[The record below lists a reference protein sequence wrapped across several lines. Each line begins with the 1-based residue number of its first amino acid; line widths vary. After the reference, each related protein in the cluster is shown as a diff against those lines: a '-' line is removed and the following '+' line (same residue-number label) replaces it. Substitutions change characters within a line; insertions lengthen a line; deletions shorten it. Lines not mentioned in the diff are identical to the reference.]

1 MDKVNLLI
9 VDDKP
14 ENIVALEALLQRSD
28 INLVTTTSPNEA
40 LKICW
45 EQDIPIALVDVQMP
59 EMDGFE
65 LVEILKSNP
74 RTREILVIF
83 VTAIS
88 TESKYAVR
96 GLAAGAVDYLYKPL
110 EPTITT
116 AKVDS
121 FIQIVRTQRE
131 IKRKNAELESYQT
144 ELIKA
149 KEAAEQAKQVKE
161 RFLANMSHELRTP
174 INGILG
180 ISHLLQNT
188 NLDDEQRKCVDLL
201 KVSSEALLGVIND
214 VLDISKIEAGKLK
227 IVETEINLTN
237 LAKSVGDLMKF
248 RSDEK
253 GIKLNVNFVGALPKL
268 VMADGLRINQ
278 ILMNLL
284 SNGIKFTDKGAVDLT
299 LKVHSKEEKRIQVEF
314 AVTDSGIG
322 ISQERIDKIFESFEQ
337 ASDDTSHKYGGTGLG
352 LSIVKQLVYLM
363 GGTLNVTSTEGV
375 GSTFAFTN
383 WYEIVDAQANE
394 ATPKLGVNE
403 LTKFENVSVLVAEDN
418 TINQFMI
425 RKVLNNWGL
434 QVEIVENGEL
444 AIEAVKNNHFD
455 IILMDTH
462 MPVLGGFEAT
472 RRIRT
477 ELPEEISTIP
487 IISLSAA
494 VLEEEKQLA
503 YDSGVNAIVT
513 KPFDLTVLHQTI
525 EALVNKHKVAKAS
538 EI

>member
-45 EQDIPIALVDVQMP
+45 DQDIPIALVDVQMP

-65 LVEILKSNP
+65 LVEILKANP

-96 GLAAGAVDYLYKPL
+96 GLTAGAVDYLYKPL

-131 IKRKNAELESYQT
+131 IKRKNAELESYQV

-149 KEAAEQAKQVKE
+149 KEAAEQAKHVKE

-180 ISHLLQNT
+180 ISHLLQISD
-188 NLDDEQRKCVDLL
+188 LDDEQRKCVDLL

-214 VLDISKIEAGKLK
+214 VLDISKIEAGKFK
-227 IVETEINLTN
+227 IVEAETN
-237 LAKSVGDLMKF
+237 ISQLAKSVSDLMKF

-253 GIKLNVNFVGALPKL
+253 GIELKVNFVGSIPKMI
-268 VMADGLRINQ
+268 MADGLRLNQ

-299 LKVHSKEEKRIQVEF
+299 VKVHDTDEKRIQIEF

-337 ASDDTSHKYGGTGLG
+337 AADDTSHKYGGTGLG
-352 LSIVKQLVYLM
+352 LSIVKKLVELM
-363 GGTLNVTSTEGV
+363 GGTLNVTSTEG
-375 GSTFAFTN
+375 
-383 WYEIVDAQANE
+383 
-394 ATPKLGVNE
+394 
-403 LTKFENVSVLVAEDN
+403 
-418 TINQFMI
+418 
-425 RKVLNNWGL
+425 
-434 QVEIVENGEL
+434 
-444 AIEAVKNNHFD
+444 
-455 IILMDTH
+455 
-462 MPVLGGFEAT
+462 
-472 RRIRT
+472 
-477 ELPEEISTIP
+477 
-487 IISLSAA
+487 
-494 VLEEEKQLA
+494 
-503 YDSGVNAIVT
+503 
-513 KPFDLTVLHQTI
+513 
-525 EALVNKHKVAKAS
+525 
-538 EI
+538 

>member
-96 GLAAGAVDYLYKPL
+96 GLTAGAVDYLYKPL

-131 IKRKNAELESYQT
+131 IKRKNAELESYQA

-188 NLDDEQRKCVDLL
+188 TLDEEQRKCVDLL

-214 VLDISKIEAGKLK
+214 VLDISKIEAGKFK
-227 IVETEINLTN
+227 IVESETN
-237 LAKSVGDLMKF
+237 ISHLAKSVSDLMKF

-253 GIKLNVNFVGALPKL
+253 GIKLNVNFVGNVPKL
-268 VMADGLRINQ
+268 IMADGLRLNQ

-284 SNGIKFTDKGAVDLT
+284 SNGIKFTDKGSVDLT
-299 LKVHSKEEKRIQVEF
+299 VKVHATEEKRIQIEF

-352 LSIVKQLVYLM
+352 LSIVKKLVELM

-383 WYEIVDAQANE
+383 WYEVIDSNVEDKA
-394 ATPKLGVNE
+394 PKVGVNE

-425 RKVLNNWGL
+425 KKVLANWGL
-434 QVEIVENGEL
+434 TVAIVENGLL
-444 AIEAVKNNHFD
+444 AFEAVRDNHFD

-462 MPVLGGFEAT
+462 MPVMGGFEAT
-472 RRIRT
+472 RKIRT
-477 ELPEEISTIP
+477 ELPDDIRNIP

-513 KPFDLTVLHQTI
+513 KPFDLSVLHQNI
-525 EALVNKHKVAKAS
+525 ETLVNKQRVNS
-538 EI
+538 

>member
-1 MDKVNLLI
+1 MEKINLLI

-28 INLVTTTSPNEA
+28 INLVTTTSPNAA
-40 LKICW
+40 LKMCW
-45 EQDIPIALVDVQMP
+45 DQDIPIALVDVQMP

-121 FIQIVRTQRE
+121 FIQLVRNQRE
-131 IKRKNAELESYQT
+131 IKRKNAELESYQA

-149 KEAAEQAKQVKE
+149 KELAEQAKQVKE

-188 NLDDEQRKCVDLL
+188 HLDDEQRKCVDLL

-214 VLDISKIEAGKLK
+214 VLDISKIEAGKFK
-227 IVETEINLTN
+227 IVRAETNVSN
-237 LAKSVGDLMKF
+237 LAKSVADLMKF
-248 RSDEK
+248 RADEK
-253 GIKLNVNFVGALPKL
+253 GIGLTVNFVGAVPKMI
-268 VMADGLRINQ
+268 MADALRLNQ

-284 SNGIKFTDKGAVDLT
+284 SNGIKFTDEGSVDLSV
-299 LKVHSKEEKRIQVEF
+299 KVLNTENGRVQLEF

-337 ASDDTSHKYGGTGLG
+337 ATDDTSHKYGGTGLG
-352 LSIVKQLVYLM
+352 LSIVKKLVELKGGQLH
-363 GGTLNVTSTEGV
+363 VTSTEGK
-375 GSTFAFTN
+375 GSTFAVVN
-383 WYEIVDAQANE
+383 WFEVVGNQTEDTA
-394 ATPKLGVNE
+394 PKPGVNE

-425 RKVLNNWGL
+425 RKVLANWGL
-434 QVEIVENGEL
+434 SVDIVENGEKAL
-444 AIEAVKNNHFD
+444 NILKEKAFD

-462 MPVLGGFEAT
+462 MPVMGGFEAT

-477 ELPEEISTIP
+477 DMPEGVKDIP

-503 YDSGVNAIVT
+503 YDAGVNAIVT
-513 KPFDLTVLHQTI
+513 KPFDLTVLHHNI
-525 EALVNKHKVAKAS
+525 EILVKKDR
-538 EI
+538 

>member
-1 MDKVNLLI
+1 MEKINLLI

-28 INLVTTTSPNEA
+28 INLVTTTSPNAA
-40 LKICW
+40 LKMCW
-45 EQDIPIALVDVQMP
+45 DQDIPIALVDVQMP

-121 FIQIVRTQRE
+121 FIQLVRNQRE
-131 IKRKNAELESYQT
+131 IKRKNAELESYQA

-149 KEAAEQAKQVKE
+149 KELAEQAKQVKE

-188 NLDDEQRKCVDLL
+188 QLDDEQRKCVDLL

-214 VLDISKIEAGKLK
+214 VLDISKIEAGKFK
-227 IVETEINLTN
+227 IVRAETNVSN
-237 LAKSVGDLMKF
+237 LAKSVVDLMKF
-248 RSDEK
+248 RADEK
-253 GIKLNVNFVGALPKL
+253 GIGLTVNFVGAVPKMI
-268 VMADGLRINQ
+268 MADALRLNQ

-284 SNGIKFTDKGAVDLT
+284 SNGIKFTDEGSVDLSV
-299 LKVHSKEEKRIQVEF
+299 KVLNTEERRVQLEF

-337 ASDDTSHKYGGTGLG
+337 ATDDTSHKYGGTGLG
-352 LSIVKQLVYLM
+352 LSIVKRLVELKGGQLHVA
-363 GGTLNVTSTEGV
+363 STEGK
-375 GSTFAFTN
+375 GSTFSVVN
-383 WYEIVDAQANE
+383 WYDVIGNQTEETA
-394 ATPKLGVNE
+394 PKPGVNE
-403 LTKFENVSVLVAEDN
+403 LAKFDNVSVLVAEDN

-425 RKVLNNWGL
+425 RKVLANWGL
-434 QVEIVENGEL
+434 TVDIVENGEKAL
-444 AIEAVKNNHFD
+444 NILKEKPFD

-462 MPVLGGFEAT
+462 MPVMGGFEAT
-472 RRIRT
+472 RRIRMDM
-477 ELPEEISTIP
+477 PEDVKNIP

-503 YDSGVNAIVT
+503 YDAGVNAIVT
-513 KPFDLTVLHQTI
+513 KPFDLTVLHHNI
-525 EALVNKHKVAKAS
+525 EILVKKDK
-538 EI
+538 

>member
-28 INLVTTTSPNEA
+28 INLLSTTSPNEA
-40 LKICW
+40 LKMCW
-45 EQDIPIALVDVQMP
+45 DQDIPIALIDVQMP

-88 TESKYAVR
+88 TEVKYAVK
-96 GLAAGAVDYLYKPL
+96 GLASGAVDYLYKPL

-121 FIQIVRTQRE
+121 FIQIVRNQRD
-131 IKRKNAELESYQT
+131 IKRKNAELESYQA

-149 KEAAEQAKQVKE
+149 KEFAEQAKQVKE

-188 NLDDEQRKCVDLL
+188 PLDDEQKKCVELL

-214 VLDISKIEAGKLK
+214 VLDISKIEAGKFK
-227 IVETEINLTN
+227 IVRAETNLAN
-237 LAKSVGDLMKF
+237 LAKSVVDLMKF
-248 RSDEK
+248 RADEK
-253 GIKLNVNFVGALPKL
+253 GIGLSVSFSGSVPKMIIADALRL
-268 VMADGLRINQ
+268 NQ

-284 SNGIKFTDKGAVDLT
+284 SNGIKFTDCGSVDLGV
-299 LKVHSKEEKRIQVEF
+299 KVLNSEEGRVQLEF
-314 AVTDSGIG
+314 AITDSGIG
-322 ISQERIDKIFESFEQ
+322 ISKERIDKIFESFEQ
-337 ASDDTSHKYGGTGLG
+337 ADDDTSHKYGGTGLG
-352 LSIVKQLVYLM
+352 LSIVKRLVELK
-363 GGTLNVTSTEGV
+363 GGILNVYSTEGK
-375 GSTFAFTN
+375 GSTFSFVN
-383 WYEIVDAQANE
+383 WYQVAENQTEETA
-394 ATPKLGVNE
+394 PRPGVNE
-403 LTKFENVSVLVAEDN
+403 LSRFEDVSVLVAEDN

-425 RKVLNNWGL
+425 RKVLTNWGL
-434 QVEIVENGEL
+434 DVDIVENGQK
-444 AIEAVKNNHFD
+444 AIDILMEKHFD

-462 MPVLGGFEAT
+462 MPVMGGFEAT
-472 RRIRT
+472 RKIRT
-477 ELPEEISTIP
+477 EMPADKNDIP

-494 VLEEEKQLA
+494 VLEEERQLA
-503 YDSGVNAIVT
+503 YDAGVNAIVT
-513 KPFDLTVLHQTI
+513 KPFDLTFLHQNI
-525 EALVNKHKVAKAS
+525 KDLVEKANA
-538 EI
+538 

>member
-14 ENIVALEALLQRSD
+14 ENIVALEALLQRND
-28 INLVTTTSPNEA
+28 VNLLTTTSPNKA
-40 LKICW
+40 LKMCW
-45 EQDIPIALVDVQMP
+45 DQDIPIALVDVQMP

-65 LVEILKSNP
+65 FVEILKSNP

-88 TESKYAVR
+88 TELKYAVK

-131 IKRKNAELESYQT
+131 IKRKNAELENYQA

-149 KEAAEQAKQVKE
+149 KELAEQAKHVKE

-188 NLDDEQRKCVDLL
+188 SLDEEQSKCVELL
-201 KVSSEALLGVIND
+201 KHSSEALLGIIND
-214 VLDISKIEAGKLK
+214 VLDISKMEAGKFK
-227 IVETEINLTN
+227 IVRSETNIMH
-237 LAKSVGDLMKF
+237 LARSVVDLMKF
-248 RSDEK
+248 RTDEK
-253 GIKLNVNFVGALPKL
+253 GIGLTVSFAGAIPKTIL
-268 VMADGLRINQ
+268 ADALRLNQ

-284 SNGIKFTDKGAVDLT
+284 SNGIKFTDTGSVDLT
-299 LKVHSKEEKRIQVEF
+299 VSVLDNKNGKVQLEF

-322 ISQERIDKIFESFEQ
+322 ISKERIELIFDSFEQ
-337 ASDDTSHKYGGTGLG
+337 ATDDTTHRYGGTGLG
-352 LSIVKQLVYLM
+352 LSIVKKLVELK
-363 GGTLNVTSTEGV
+363 GGDLSVSSVEGK
-375 GSTFAFTN
+375 GSTFSFTN
-383 WYEIVDAQANE
+383 WYQVIDAETVLPEVKPDLNR
-394 ATPKLGVNE
+394 LS
-403 LTKFENVSVLVAEDN
+403 KFENVSVLVAEDN

-425 RKVLNNWGL
+425 RKVLDNWGL
-434 QVEIVENGEL
+434 KVDIVENGQK
-444 AIEAVKNNHFD
+444 AVDILKKKHFD
-455 IILMDTH
+455 VILMDTH
-462 MPVLGGFEAT
+462 MPVMGGFEAT
-472 RRIRT
+472 RKIRS
-477 ELPEEISTIP
+477 ELPGDVRNIP

-494 VLEEEKQLA
+494 VLEEDMRLA
-503 YDSGVNAIVT
+503 FQAGVNAVVT
-513 KPFDLTVLHQTI
+513 KPFDLTVLHQNI
-525 EALVNKHKVAKAS
+525 EELVKKSRCA
-538 EI
+538 E